1 MPVIRTRA
9 LFFAAI
15 SMLTAASAIAQTS
28 STYSQAENSIAAID
42 PRWAP
47 SFAAFAQADKEKTP
61 PPGGVLFV
69 GSSSIRLWD
78 GLETQFDTLP
88 VVVKR
93 GFGGSR
99 MEDCKT
105 YLGQLVVPYKP
116 RMVLVYAGDND
127 LAEGR
132 TPEQVRQ
139 SFVDFVKGVHAK
151 LPDTRIAYISIKP
164 SPARE
169 ALLSKIQQANTLIQD
184 YVAANNNL
192 QFIDIFTP
200 MLDVDGTPR
209 KELFREDALHL
220 NTTGYALWRS
230 VISSYVR

>member
-1 MPVIRTRA
+1 LFGGFA
-9 LFFAAI
+9 LIAATTATAQ
-15 SMLTAASAIAQTS
+15 TAANSFQT
-28 STYSQAENSIAAID
+28 TNSITAID
-42 PRWAP
+42 PKWVS
-47 SFAAFAQADKEKTP
+47 SFAAFEKADKEKAP
-61 PPGGVLFV
+61 PPGGILFV

-78 GLETQFDTLP
+78 GLETQFDALP

-99 MEDCKT
+99 MEDCKA
-105 YLGQLVVPYKP
+105 YLGRLVVPYKP

-139 SFVDFVKGVHAK
+139 SFADFVRGVHAR

-169 ALLSKIQQANTLIQD
+169 ALMNKIRQANTLIKD
-184 YVAANNNL
+184 YVASNKEL
-192 QFIDIFTP
+192 QFIDVFTP
-200 MLDVDGTPR
+200 MLDVNGSPR

-220 NTTGYALWRS
+220 NTSGYALWRS
-230 VISSYVR
+230 VISSYIR